1 MIEILCWNIRW
12 GRGRDGVV
20 DLGRIADTLQAMGDP
35 DVICLQEVAR
45 HFPEFD
51 ATGAD
56 QAAVLGEHLPGFT
69 VLYGPGVDVA
79 GREGAPRRQFGNLVL
94 TRLPVLQVY
103 AHLLPRPAAPTV
115 PHTQR
120 QALEAVLRAGSG
132 LLRVITTH
140 LEYQSA
146 EHRAAQVERLRALYR
161 QARTHPRVDP
171 AALRTEDKSLLAAI
185 GPCPTVLCG
194 DFNMGVSERAYAR
207 LLDPFDEATP
217 VLLDAWSELH
227 PGEEHPPTCGIYE
240 FVYWSEANCRDF
252 IFVSADIAERVC
264 AFDVDLETD
273 ASDHQ
278 PLRLALEL

>member
-1 MIEILCWNIRW
+1 MIELVCWNIRW

-20 DLGRIADTLQAMGDP
+20 DLKRIADTARAMGDP

-45 HFPEFD
+45 HFPQFD
-51 ATGAD
+51 AAD
-56 QAAVLGEHLPGFT
+56 QAAVLGERLPGFT
-69 VLYGPGVDVA
+69 VLYGPGIDVA
-79 GREGAPRRQFGNLVL
+79 GRGNAPRSQFGNLVL

-103 AHLLPRPAAPTV
+103 AHLLPRPAAAGV

-120 QALEAVLRAGSG
+120 QALEAVLRTRSG

-161 QARTHPRVDP
+161 QACTHPRIDP
-171 AALRTEDKSLLAAI
+171 AALDARGKALLAPA

-194 DFNMGVSERAYAR
+194 DFNMETSERAYDR
-207 LLDPFDEATP
+207 LLEPFDEATP
-217 VLLDAWSELH
+217 ALLDAWDVLN
-227 PGEEHPPTCGIYE
+227 PGEEHPPSCGIYE
-240 FVYWSEANCRDF
+240 FVYWSAANCRDF
-252 IFVSADIAERVC
+252 IFVSADLAERVR

-278 PLRLALEL
+278 PLRLVLEE